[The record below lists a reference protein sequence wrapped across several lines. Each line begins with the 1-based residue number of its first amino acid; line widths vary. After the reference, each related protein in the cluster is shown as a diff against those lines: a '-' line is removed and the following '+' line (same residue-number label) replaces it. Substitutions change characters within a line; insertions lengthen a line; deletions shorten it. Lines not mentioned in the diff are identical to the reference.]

1 MKLINKHWRGLLFS
15 LMFLGF
21 IATFTS
27 CGNDEPKSEVI
38 DYYLNI
44 EEEFLVDGST
54 SHTDRYYNPITRM
67 KAVIKAAYPK
77 PDKTGNDDAVI
88 EACNKEYEAYQ
99 GLYVGGKEHLT
110 CMFHL
115 VRATKKGDIVKTNE
129 TLKTYVYDINPKVI
143 DGE

>member
-27 CGNDEPKSEVI
+27 CGNDEPNSEVI

-67 KAVIKAAYPK
+67 KAAIKAAYPK